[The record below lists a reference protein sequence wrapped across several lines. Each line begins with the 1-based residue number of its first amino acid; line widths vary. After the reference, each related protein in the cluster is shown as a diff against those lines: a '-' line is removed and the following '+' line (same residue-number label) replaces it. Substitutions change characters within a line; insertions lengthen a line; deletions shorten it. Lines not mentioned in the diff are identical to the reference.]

1 MIAESNHPLLKA
13 NTTLFFINNP
23 AKESYIFARDNLHGT
38 LYDRPTM
45 KGSYEFFITPDSKEQ
60 LHDIPGLRLTFQTD
74 GEENVTDNNDTATSY
89 DFQIMGNNQ
98 IFSVI
103 QAFLGVKWEELFDN
117 AHTKSPA
124 PVDFTMKLTAPNTNY
139 QITGVLSTTSIP
151 EHILD

>member
-1 MIAESNHPLLKA
+1 
-13 NTTLFFINNP
+13 
-23 AKESYIFARDNLHGT
+23 
-38 LYDRPTM
+38 M

>member
-1 MIAESNHPLLKA
+1 
-13 NTTLFFINNP
+13 
-23 AKESYIFARDNLHGT
+23 
-38 LYDRPTM
+38 
-45 KGSYEFFITPDSKEQ
+45 
-60 LHDIPGLRLTFQTD
+60 
-74 GEENVTDNNDTATSY
+74 
-89 DFQIMGNNQ
+89 MGNNQ

>member
-1 MIAESNHPLLKA
+1 M
-13 NTTLFFINNP
+13 
-23 AKESYIFARDNLHGT
+23 
-38 LYDRPTM
+38 
-45 KGSYEFFITPDSKEQ
+45 
-60 LHDIPGLRLTFQTD
+60 RLTFQTD

>member
-1 MIAESNHPLLKA
+1 
-13 NTTLFFINNP
+13 
-23 AKESYIFARDNLHGT
+23 
-38 LYDRPTM
+38 M

-74 GEENVTDNNDTATSY
+74 GEENVTDNNDTTTSY

-117 AHTKSPA
+117 AHTKKPCTSRLYYEA
-124 PVDFTMKLTAPNTNY
+124 DCSQYKLSNY
-139 QITGVLSTTSIP
+139 RSIKYYIHSGT
-151 EHILD
+151 HIGLIHCCS